1 MCGGGKY
8 MYTEEY
14 EHKGFPFK
22 DFLIKLILV
31 IIFVLLLVWLLPKF
45 ITPTTIVKDNK
56 CSLKNPGNV
65 LNLLISLNDTEDI
78 SFLSLIKFWL

>member
-31 IIFVLLLVWLLPKF
+31 IIFVLLLVWLWRCLWLQESVAAH
-45 ITPTTIVKDNK
+45 T
-56 CSLKNPGNV
+56 
-65 LNLLISLNDTEDI
+65 NLYGAL
-78 SFLSLIKFWL
+78 

>member
-45 ITPTTIVKDNK
+45 ITPTTIVKDNNK
-56 CSLKNPGNV
+56 SGN
-65 LNLLISLNDTEDI
+65 S
-78 SFLSLIKFWL
+78 K